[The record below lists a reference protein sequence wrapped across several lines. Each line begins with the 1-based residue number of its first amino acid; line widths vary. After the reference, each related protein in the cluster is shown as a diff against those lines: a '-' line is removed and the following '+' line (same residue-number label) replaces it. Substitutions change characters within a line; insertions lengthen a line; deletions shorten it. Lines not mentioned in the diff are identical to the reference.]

1 MQNRARGHPWLSV
14 PGDPDPDLI
23 AEAKVA
29 AGDDSRSVEVV
40 VAGELDMTAAF
51 KLEPEVDRLLAAPGA
66 QRLVLDLAG
75 VTFVDSAGLG
85 ALLAIRERTQDLGVG
100 FALVN
105 PSAAVRR
112 MLEWSGTGAMLAD

>member
-29 AGDDSRSVEVV
+29 AGDDPR
-40 VAGELDMTAAF
+40 
-51 KLEPEVDRLLAAPGA
+51 
-66 QRLVLDLAG
+66 
-75 VTFVDSAGLG
+75 
-85 ALLAIRERTQDLGVG
+85 
-100 FALVN
+100 
-105 PSAAVRR
+105 RR